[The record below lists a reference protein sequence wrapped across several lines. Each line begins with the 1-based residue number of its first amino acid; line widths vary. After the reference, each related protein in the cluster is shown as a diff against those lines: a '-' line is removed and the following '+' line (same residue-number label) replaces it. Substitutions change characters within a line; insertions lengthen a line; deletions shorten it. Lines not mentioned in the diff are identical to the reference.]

1 MSHKFMSFELTLL
14 NSKFIYAILKLEQE
28 MSRQANIILYIFR
41 IQIMCLSA
49 NSILRNVA
57 CQTRFKRV

>member
-49 NSILRNVA
+49 NLILRNVA